1 MPPCRWSQ
9 GLEHGRCRTCPLP
22 LPELLGS
29 PASVWIVEGEKDVET
44 LRAINQTATCNPGG
58 AGKWLPAYSQY
69 LRDQYV
75 YLVPDNDEPGQKHSR
90 AVLAS
95 LAGLVEWVKWLQL
108 PREFNG
114 RPVKDVTDLRE
125 ACGSDDA
132 LSEQLEKLQKTA
144 RLIERGVESRLATRL
159 EIQDRYRAGVCQIEE
174 ESLPLDNWLP
184 GLGVAPLRP
193 GDLLGV
199 LGSTGA
205 LKTSA
210 ALNIVA
216 RNPSVPI
223 LLFEAERA
231 EALIYER
238 MAAIA
243 FEIAPQTV
251 CRHEHAEGGA
261 SRLNWN
267 SKEQFKNF
275 LACDQPLSMREIDE
289 EIARSSAKLGQAPR
303 VFIIDYTQLI
313 PWSWQ

>member
-1 MPPCRWSQ
+1 MDGVERVFY
-9 GLEHGRCRTCPLP
+9 R

-114 RPVKDVTDLRE
+114 RPVKDLTDLRE

-184 GLGVAPLRP
+184 GLWR
-193 GDLLGV
+193 
-199 LGSTGA
+199 GST
-205 LKTSA
+205 A
-210 ALNIVA
+210 ARGLA
-216 RNPSVPI
+216 R
-223 LLFEAERA
+223 RA
-231 EALIYER
+231 EDER
-238 MAAIA
+238 GPQYCRQESIGADTA
-243 FEIAPQTV
+243 F
-251 CRHEHAEGGA
+251 RG
-261 SRLNWN
+261 R
-267 SKEQFKNF
+267 
-275 LACDQPLSMREIDE
+275 AC
-289 EIARSSAKLGQAPR
+289 
-303 VFIIDYTQLI
+303 
-313 PWSWQ
+313 